1 MPGCR
6 ARLTLGAT
14 PWKKTGSSHLGW
26 RLRSPWCSMLEC
38 WGVWPCS
45 DPVQA
50 TPGTLSSWVHL
61 PCHVQE
67 TLFRLAPLQ
76 PLVLNIFLP
85 LLLKWSWALWWGRVM
100 QILHLWVSIP
110 QTMTLFL
117 LCSIKDLQRPCYYRT
132 TSQLQTELFDLQM
145 GHNSSCLN
153 LLQFL
158 LQGLQVQT
166 TSFLY

>member
-6 ARLTLGAT
+6 AIHQSKVDLGGHTL
-14 PWKKTGSSHLGW
+14 KKNWLFSVGW
-26 RLRSPWCSMLEC
+26 RLRSPWSTILEC
-38 WGVWPCS
+38 W

-61 PCHVQE
+61 PWHVQK
-67 TLFRLAPLQ
+67 TLFRLAALQ
-76 PLVLNIFLP
+76 LLVLNIFLP
-85 LLLKWSWALWWGRVM
+85 RLLKWSWALWWGRVM
-100 QILHLWVSIP
+100 QILHLWFSIP
-110 QTMTLFL
+110 QTMTLYL
-117 LCSIKDLQRPCYYRT
+117 LCSIKDLQRSCYYRT

-153 LLQFL
+153 LHQFL